1 MEITEAIP
9 QSIQSSSHIDYIVLK
24 SVSIACG
31 VEESDICS
39 ASKSAGSSRA
49 RGIFCII
56 MDELGF
62 SNSEIQ
68 RMLGIEYR
76 SVQRYISLKN
86 ERLENDVFKY
96 CYEKSIDFVKNNNF
110 DYSDVFSK
118 ITSLELKVLD
128 MESKYQH
135 LKQLLLNQ

>member
-1 MEITEAIP
+1 MEITEVIP
-9 QSIQSSSHIDYIVLK
+9 QSIRNSSHIDYIVLK
-24 SVSIACG
+24 SVASACG
-31 VEESDICS
+31 VEEDDICS
-39 ASKSAGSSRA
+39 ANKSAGTSRA
-49 RGIFCII
+49 RAIFCIV
-56 MDELGF
+56 MDEIGF

-76 SVQRYISLKN
+76 SVQRYISLKH
-86 ERLENDVFKY
+86 ERLENDVFRY
-96 CYEKSIDFVKNNNF
+96 CYEKSIDFVKNSNF

-128 MESKYQH
+128 MEAKYQH

>member
-1 MEITEAIP
+1 METTEAIP
-9 QSIQSSSHIDYIVLK
+9 PSIRNSSHIDYIVLK
-24 SVSIACG
+24 SVSSACG
-31 VEESDICS
+31 INEEDICS
-39 ASKSAGSSRA
+39 ANKSADVSRA
-49 RGIFCII
+49 RAIFCIV

-96 CYEKSIDFVKNNNF
+96 CYEKSIDFVKNSNF

-128 MESKYQH
+128 MEAKYQH